1 MIDKIRYLNVEVRTL
16 VDFLNPFAVTLN
28 LELQENVT
36 LHLVQNHNIIGIVL
50 VFSCADFHLLEI
62 AKIIV
67 LRTESKFN
75 SGVKEVDELR
85 AAGKVVLGDWLP
97 SSALG
102 RVSYDDGGQEV
113 SLLGPDEFHHKAA
126 RRCTLFGVVA
136 DECDVVVQNA
146 HSVPETPS
154 YGTELTLGAQNS
166 LLWYAKCFLRHSV

>member
-16 VDFLNPFAVTLN
+16 VGFLNPFVVTLN

-50 VFSCADFHLLEI
+50 VFSGADFHLLEI

-75 SGVKEVDELR
+75 YGVKEVDELR

-113 SLLGPDEFHHKAA
+113 FLLGPDEFHHKAA

-136 DECDVVVQNA
+136 DECDVVVQNV

-166 LLWYAKCFLRHSV
+166 LLWYAKRFLKHSV

>member
-16 VDFLNPFAVTLN
+16 VGFLNPFVVTLN

-50 VFSCADFHLLEI
+50 VFSGADFHLLEI

-75 SGVKEVDELR
+75 YGVKEVDELR

-113 SLLGPDEFHHKAA
+113 FLLGPDEFHHKAA

-136 DECDVVVQNA
+136 DECDVVVQNV
-146 HSVPETPS
+146 HSVPKTPS

-166 LLWYAKCFLRHSV
+166 LLRYAKRFLMHSV